1 MKFIFFAKE
10 DFKASPASLKVAF
23 FAVTILAIIALLE
36 FLTSGLILGLAP
48 TLSVGSGILGFF
60 ISYLIFDSAN
70 TTLRKRKIGYGLTFI
85 FALSAII
92 VGVLSFLELAKV
104 FGIAVSVLGFIALY
118 GLRTLKSKS
127 FLSA

>member
-23 FAVTILAIIALLE
+23 FAVATLAITTLLE
-36 FLTSGLILGLAP
+36 FFTSGLILGLAP

-60 ISYLIFDSAN
+60 ISYLVFDSAN
-70 TTLRKRKIGYGLTFI
+70 TTLRRRKVGYGFTFI

-92 VGVLSFLELAKV
+92 LGVLSFLELGKV
-104 FGIAVSVLGFIALY
+104 FGIAVSFLGFITLY
-118 GLRTLKSKS
+118 GLRTPKSKS
-127 FLSA
+127 FLSS